1 MVKPPRGPSTVWRNA
16 ILVGRIIL
24 TVAAVN
30 LFALVVFIVMATI
43 QYGAILS
50 DLTRDRLIVLADS
63 ARRPFASVAEL
74 GIPIGT
80 VRNADAVL
88 ARVASS
94 DLAIVGIQVISPEGN
109 VVRSTN
115 MEDLVAVSEI
125 IHDSIRAAAPGE
137 TWHLE
142 TSERFLVVANIE
154 GASGSRAGSVLIEYS
169 KEAANLRLK
178 AMEAQL
184 VILAGLVLGGTFLI
198 GYGPIR
204 LALAEHLRIFNGL
217 LASFD
222 RFERGFWREDPT
234 IGESEEDVAGLGIRI
249 SEFRGLLDRS
259 EKSYRLKRHQPDRW
273 DTEDST

>member
-1 MVKPPRGPSTVWRNA
+1 
-16 ILVGRIIL
+16 
-24 TVAAVN
+24 VN
-30 LFALVVFIVMATI
+30 LFALVVFVSMATI

-50 DLTRDRLIVLADS
+50 DLTRDRLFVLADT
-63 ARRPFASVAEL
+63 ARRPFASVAGL

-94 DLAIVGIQVISPEGN
+94 DQAIVAIQVISAEGD

-115 MEDLVAVSEI
+115 MENSAALSEAI
-125 IHDSIRAAAPGE
+125 LDSIHAAAPGE
-137 TWHLE
+137 TWYLE
-142 TSERFLVVANIE
+142 TSERFLVGANIE
-154 GASGSRAGSVLIEYS
+154 GASGSRAGTVLIEYS
-169 KEAANLRLK
+169 KEGANLRLK

-204 LALAEHLRIFNGL
+204 LALAEHLRIFKGL

-222 RFERGFWREDPT
+222 GFERGFWREEPT
-234 IGESEEDVAGLGIRI
+234 DVQSEDDAAGLGIRI
-249 SEFRGLLDRS
+249 SEFRDMLDRS
-259 EKSYRLKRHQPDRW
+259 QMSYRQKRHPREECD
-273 DTEDST
+273 EDSL

>member
-1 MVKPPRGPSTVWRNA
+1 M
-16 ILVGRIIL
+16 
-24 TVAAVN
+24 N
-30 LFALVVFIVMATI
+30 LFALVVFVAMATI

-50 DLTRDRLIVLADS
+50 DLTRDRLLVLADT

-94 DLAIVGIQVISPEGN
+94 DQAIVAIQVISPEGD

-115 MEDLVAVSEI
+115 MESSAVLSEAI
-125 IHDSIRAAAPGE
+125 LDSIQAAAPGE
-137 TWHLE
+137 TWNLE
-142 TSERFLVVANIE
+142 TSERFLVGANIE
-154 GASGSRAGSVLIEYS
+154 GASGSRAGTVLIEYS
-169 KEAANLRLK
+169 KEGANLRLK

-184 VILAGLVLGGTFLI
+184 VILAALVLGGTFLV

-204 LALAEHLRIFNGL
+204 LALAEHLRIFKGL

-222 RFERGFWREDPT
+222 GFERGFWREEPT
-234 IGESEEDVAGLGIRI
+234 VGQSEDDVAGLGIRI
-249 SEFRGLLDRS
+249 SEFRDLLDRS
-259 EKSYRLKRHQPDRW
+259 EMSYRQKQLPRDREG
-273 DTEDST
+273 DEDSL

>member
-1 MVKPPRGPSTVWRNA
+1 
-16 ILVGRIIL
+16 
-24 TVAAVN
+24 
-30 LFALVVFIVMATI
+30 
-43 QYGAILS
+43 
-50 DLTRDRLIVLADS
+50 
-63 ARRPFASVAEL
+63 L

-94 DLAIVGIQVISPEGN
+94 DQAIVTILVISPEGN

-115 MEDLVAVSEI
+115 TENIAVLSETI
-125 IHDSIRAAAPGE
+125 LDSIRTAAPGE

-142 TSERFLVVANIE
+142 TSGRFLVGANIE
-154 GASGSRAGSVLIEYS
+154 GAYGSRAGSVLIEYS
-169 KEAANLRLK
+169 KEGATLRLK

-198 GYGPIR
+198 GYAPIR

-222 RFERGFWREDPT
+222 RFERGFWREEPT
-234 IGESEEDVAGLGIRI
+234 VGESEDDVAGLGIRI

-259 EKSYRLKRHQPDRW
+259 EQSYRQKRHQPDHA
-273 DTEDST
+273 DAEGSP

>member
-1 MVKPPRGPSTVWRNA
+1 M
-16 ILVGRIIL
+16 
-24 TVAAVN
+24 N
-30 LFALVVFIVMATI
+30 LFALVVFVAIATI

-50 DLTRDRLIVLADS
+50 DLTRDRLFVLADT

-94 DLAIVGIQVISPEGN
+94 DQAIVAIQVISPEGD

-115 MEDLVAVSEI
+115 MENLAALSEAI
-125 IHDSIRAAAPGE
+125 LDSISAAAPGE
-137 TWHLE
+137 TWYLE
-142 TSERFLVVANIE
+142 TSDRFLVGANIE

-169 KEAANLRLK
+169 KEGANLRLK

-184 VILAGLVLGGTFLI
+184 VILAGLVLGGTFLV

-204 LALAEHLRIFNGL
+204 LALAEHLRIFRGL

-222 RFERGFWREDPT
+222 RFERGFWREEPT
-234 IGESEEDVAGLGIRI
+234 AEQSEDDVAGLGIRI
-249 SEFRGLLDRS
+249 SEFRELLDRS
-259 EKSYRLKRHQPDRW
+259 ETSYRQKRHQRDRG
-273 DTEDST
+273 DTEGSL

>member
-1 MVKPPRGPSTVWRNA
+1 
-16 ILVGRIIL
+16 
-24 TVAAVN
+24 VN
-30 LFALVVFIVMATI
+30 LFSLVIFVAMATI

-50 DLTRDRLIVLADS
+50 DLTRDRLLVLADT

-94 DLAIVGIQVISPEGN
+94 DQAIVAIQVISPEGD

-115 MEDLVAVSEI
+115 MEDLASLSETI
-125 IHDSIRAAAPGE
+125 LGSIRAAEPGE

-142 TSERFLVVANIE
+142 TSERFLVGANIE

-169 KEAANLRLK
+169 KEGANLRLK

-198 GYGPIR
+198 GYGLIR

-222 RFERGFWREDPT
+222 RFERGFWREEP
-234 IGESEEDVAGLGIRI
+234 IVGESEDDFVGLGIRI
-249 SEFRGLLDRS
+249 SEFQGLLDRS
-259 EKSYRLKRHQPDRW
+259 EQSYRQKKHQPDR
-273 DTEDST
+273 EDAEGAP